1 VIPDAEAD
9 YDGKMTIMSR
19 FGKYIG
25 LALVGAAA
33 LSAGSAAA
41 PAKSNWLLTVNVTGN
56 GAHVLGNPAAPNKVV
71 EYLSYTCGHCAD
83 FELKEAPAFKTQY
96 VATGKA
102 NLEIRNLLLNPIDLT
117 AAMLAR
123 CGGKGRFFG
132 NQKHLFATQS
142 VWLGKTKSISA
153 ATQAKLKAEDYAGFM
168 TGVYTEIGLDAVM
181 QKRGITPAQGRACI
195 ADKAAL
201 KAVIDMTDAG
211 GAAGVT
217 GTPSFMI
224 NGVLQDHIHSFAE
237 LKAKLK

>member
-1 VIPDAEAD
+1 MLISNNKDKSR
-9 YDGKMTIMSR
+9 KMSH
-19 FGKYIG
+19 FGKYLGPLIM
-25 LALVGAAA
+25 GAAL
-33 LSAGSAAA
+33 LSASSVAA
-41 PAKSNWLLTVNVTGN
+41 PAKTNWLVNFTVTDK
-56 GAHVLGNPAAPNKVV
+56 GAHVIGNPAAPNKVV
-71 EYLSYTCGHCAD
+71 EYLSYTCGHCAE
-83 FELKEAPAFKTQY
+83 FELKEAPAFKAQY

-102 NLEIRNLLLNPIDLT
+102 SLEIRNMLLNPIDLT

-142 VWLGKTKSISA
+142 VWLGKTKNISA

-168 TGVYTEIGLDAVM
+168 TGVYTEIGLDTIM
-181 QKRGITPAQGRACI
+181 QQRGITAFQGKACI

-201 KAVIDMTDAG
+201 KAVLDMTDAG

-224 NGVLQDHIHSFAE
+224 NGVLQDHIHNFAE

>member
-1 VIPDAEAD
+1 MLRFNMTDKIT
-9 YDGKMTIMSR
+9 KMSQLT
-19 FGKYIG
+19 KYVA
-25 LALVGAAA
+25 LALFGAAT
-33 LSAGSAAA
+33 LSASSVAA
-41 PAKSNWLLTVNVTGN
+41 PAKSNWLSTFNVTDK
-56 GAHVLGNPAAPNKVV
+56 GAHVVGNPAAPNKVV

-83 FELKEAPAFKTQY
+83 FELNEAPAFKTQY

-102 NLEIRNLLLNPIDLT
+102 SLEIRNLLLNPIDLT

-142 VWLGKTKSISA
+142 IWLGKAKNISA

-168 TGVYTEIGLDAVM
+168 TGIYSEIGLDTVM
-181 QKRGITPAQGRACI
+181 QQRGITPAQGKACI
-195 ADKAAL
+195 SDKAAL
-201 KAVIDMTDAG
+201 KTVIDMTG
-211 GAAGVT
+211 SGRAAGVT